1 MELYQSIYF
10 NYTRLTIIF
19 HFSVL
24 EKSICPLAW
33 HGLNLLGASQKS
45 WKVAPWTTCLKFWKL
60 NLFFFFFFFFFFCR
74 LLLPFRHHIFSHI
87 MYFIYF
93 FVFYTICLSLGC
105 SDDVDMTDHPPPH
118 TTSAAPETK
127 QCWRRWRSHIPLSP
141 VEQPRLPL
149 LFFFFFFF

>member
-1 MELYQSIYF
+1 MD
-10 NYTRLTIIF
+10 T
-19 HFSVL
+19 
-24 EKSICPLAW
+24 LA
-33 HGLNLLGASQKS
+33 
-45 WKVAPWTTCLKFWKL
+45 V
-60 NLFFFFFFFFFFCR
+60 FFVFFFCR

-87 MYFIYF
+87 MYFYLLF
-93 FVFYTICLSLGC
+93 RVYTICLSLGC

-149 LFFFFFFF
+149 LFFFFFFLTYFFSYLLYRLIYVFLRHLLLNYQNFIYWPSRKPGCDRVF

>member
-1 MELYQSIYF
+1 MNVQ
-10 NYTRLTIIF
+10 
-19 HFSVL
+19 H
-24 EKSICPLAW
+24 KAKMG
-33 HGLNLLGASQKS
+33 HD
-45 WKVAPWTTCLKFWKL
+45 LKFKMAAMPICSK
-60 NLFFFFFFFFFFCR
+60 NHSNDFYPRSTRPIDFFFFFYCR

-149 LFFFFFFF
+149 LFFFFFNLFFFLIYCID